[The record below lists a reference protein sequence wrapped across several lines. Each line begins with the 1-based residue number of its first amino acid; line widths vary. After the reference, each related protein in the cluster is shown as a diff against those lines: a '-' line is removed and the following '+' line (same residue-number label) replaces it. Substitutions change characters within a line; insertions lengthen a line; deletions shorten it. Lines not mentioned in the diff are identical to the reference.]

1 MSWLPVLEMRYQ
13 KDNPAFHMKIF
24 SPALTGI
31 LLFISLFITSISS
44 AQTDQISL
52 EGTWNI
58 NSADQNY
65 KQSTFQGAAIDS
77 VVFGKSNFT
86 YYISTDSLDQVAGNY
101 FYDQN
106 ELTLYFVE
114 PTADAKR
121 YTLDNLTNDLLVYSN
136 ATESFDFTRTTEPLD
151 TLEETPAEQ
160 DFAVDPSKGF
170 GFTFTSFYR
179 GLIGIV
185 FIIGL
190 CFILS
195 ANKRKIDWKLVATG
209 LGLQVLF
216 AVLVLKVPAV
226 AFVFDWI
233 SNKVVDFLNVS
244 EAGADF
250 VFGGLIDVNSS
261 LGYIFAFKVLPT
273 IVFFS
278 AFTSLLYYLGI
289 LQKIVYGFAWVMSK
303 TMRLSGSESL
313 AAAANIFIGQTEA
326 PLVVKPYLDKMT
338 KSEMLCLMV
347 GGMATIAGGVLAA
360 FIAFLGGDSDAEK
373 IIFTKHLLTA
383 SIMSAPAAIIIAKI
397 LFPEENKD
405 DINTDLDISQEK
417 IGSNVLDAISRG
429 TTDGLKLAVNVGAML
444 LVFTA
449 IMAVVNWMLG
459 DLIGDPTGLNDKI
472 VQWTDGRY
480 QSFSMQYILGNLF
493 APVAWLI
500 GVPYEDIIAVGQLLG
515 EKTILNEF
523 FAYASLSTLK
533 NTGVL
538 VNYRSIV
545 IATYAL
551 CGFANFASIGI
562 QIGGIG
568 VLAPSQRGVLAKF
581 GIKALIGGTCAAL
594 LTATIA
600 GMLFG

>member
-1 MSWLPVLEMRYQ
+1 MKMFYRVLTS
-13 KDNPAFHMKIF
+13 FLFTLILVT
-24 SPALTGI
+24 PALT
-31 LLFISLFITSISS
+31 F
-44 AQTDQISL
+44 AQSDQFSVY
-52 EGTWNI
+52 GTWNL
-58 NSADQNY
+58 STGGQNFE
-65 KQSTFQGAAIDS
+65 SPTFQGASIDS
-77 VVFGKSNFT
+77 VSFGKSNFQ
-86 YYISTDSLDQVAGNY
+86 YYLSGKDSLENATGNY

-106 ELTLYFVE
+106 ELTLYFVS
-114 PTADAKR
+114 PPSDPMR
-121 YTLDNLTNDLLVYSN
+121 YNVKNLTNDLLIYSN
-136 ATESFDFTRTTEPLD
+136 DSESFELTRTVNPLS
-151 TLEETPAEQ
+151 LEEDGALVKQ
-160 DFAVDPSKGF
+160 DFAVDPTKGF
-170 GFTFTSFYR
+170 GFTFKSFYR
-179 GLIGIV
+179 GMIGII

-190 CFILS
+190 CFVLS
-195 ANKRKIDWKLVATG
+195 ANKREIDWRLVATG
-209 LGLQVLF
+209 LGLQIAF

-226 AFVFDWI
+226 AYVFDFV

-250 VFGGLIDVNSS
+250 VFGSLIDVNSS

-360 FIAFLGGDSDAEK
+360 FIAFLGGDSDVEK

-397 LFPEENKD
+397 LYPETDKEN
-405 DINTDLDISQEK
+405 INRKLDISKEK
-417 IGSNVLDAISRG
+417 MGSNVLDAISRG
-429 TTDGLKLAVNVGAML
+429 TTDGLRLAVNVGAML

-449 IMAVVNWMLG
+449 IMAVTNWMLG
-459 DLIGDPTGLNDKI
+459 DLIGEPTGLNDKI
-472 VQWTDGRY
+472 LGWTEGRY
-480 QSFSMQYILGNLF
+480 TSFSMQYILGNLF

-500 GVPYEDIIAVGQLLG
+500 GVPFEDVIAVGQLLG

-523 FAYASLSTLK
+523 FAYGSLSTLK

-538 VNYRSIV
+538 ANYRSIV

-568 VLAPSQRGVLAKF
+568 VLAPSQRNVLAKF
-581 GIKALIGGTCAAL
+581 GVKALIGGTCAAL